1 MVSVFPGPA
10 WCLAA
15 GELSPAPAVRKQARA
30 RDGTNPC

>member
-1 MVSVFPGPA
+1 MVSVFPGPV

-15 GELSPAPAVRKQARA
+15 GKLSPAPAVRKQAL